1 MMNKMKKIR
10 RRVYFDSYERC
21 PRCGNDVIVLHDK
34 HGRYRFCTVCR
45 YKDYD

>member
-21 PRCGNDVIVLHDK
+21 PRCGNDLIKQHDK
-34 HGRYRFCTVCR
+34 YGSYWFCTICR